1 MAEKLYAGAVPES
14 VFLKELEAYKVRRKA
29 ALDAGKTRSDASFM
43 YGDTKY
49 TIQTQSTSKTGFQ
62 LQKSES
68 RVAKE
73 ARRRAKM
80 LKQLPTEDIYIK
92 TFGELV
98 GKDLYKK
105 EAKAVKELY
114 KNTDSLIYDIDHIN
128 PLAKG
133 GMHARRNLM
142 PLEALVNRQKGATD
156 LPEFKKQML
165 GLGASSP
172 EEFIKIHGPWPT
184 EVIIKNI
191 LDGPDTPEAFN
202 KYWMKKVT
210 GSQKIADTISH
221 TSNLLSGANKARV
234 ATIGAASLLPG
245 ALGTAAS
252 AAEVYER
259 GKIYKESKNWLDGI
273 QLGLAN
279 ASLFTGWSGVGEIIA
294 TPADL
299 LNLGIDA
306 ARFGTRKTDTS
317 NRKRFRHGSR

>member
-1 MAEKLYAGAVPES
+1 MAEKLYLDKIPES
-14 VFLKELEAYKVRRKA
+14 VYLKEIEDYKVRRQA
-29 ALDAGKTRSDASFM
+29 ALDAGKTRSKASFI
-43 YGDTKY
+43 YDDTKY

-62 LQKSES
+62 VQKSKD
-68 RVAKE
+68 RVGKE
-73 ARRRAKM
+73 ARRRATI
-80 LKQLPTEDIYIK
+80 LKQLPTEDIYVK

-98 GKDLYKK
+98 GKDLFEK
-105 EAKAVKELY
+105 EVTAVDELY
-114 KNTDSLIYDIDHIN
+114 KKTDSKIYDIDHIN
-128 PLAKG
+128 PLKKG

-142 PLEALVNRQKGATD
+142 PLEALINRKKGATD

-172 EEFIKIHGPWPT
+172 EEFIKLHGPWPT
-184 EVIIKNI
+184 EVNIKNI
-191 LDGPDTPEAFN
+191 LEGPNTPKAFN

-210 GSQKIADTISH
+210 GSQKIADTIDH
-221 TSNLLSGANKARV
+221 TSNLLSGAKRARV
-234 ATIGAASLLPG
+234 AAIGAGALLPG

-259 GKIYKESKNWLDGI
+259 GKLYKESKNWLDGI

-306 ARFGTRKTDTS
+306 ARFGTRKNDTR
-317 NRKRFRHGSR
+317 NRKRFRHSSR